1 MSHCPRLTVFTRGV
15 NFINKRK
22 IRAQLCA
29 VTYET
34 WGIQL
39 SLGGIFLELL

>member
-1 MSHCPRLTVFTRGV
+1 MHRIVDSDDL
-15 NFINKRK
+15 K
-22 IRAQLCA
+22 

-39 SLGGIFLELL
+39 SLGGIYLELL